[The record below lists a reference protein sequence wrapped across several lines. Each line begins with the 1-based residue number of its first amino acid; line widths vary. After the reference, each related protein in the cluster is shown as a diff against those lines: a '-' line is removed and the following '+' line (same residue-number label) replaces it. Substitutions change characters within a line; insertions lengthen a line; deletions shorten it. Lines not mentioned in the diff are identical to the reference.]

1 MKRKDVRR
9 LKLIAAVVVIGVCFV
24 IVYSAMSG
32 FASPYK
38 YVSDVVDEPDKF
50 TNKRVQIAAIIV
62 DGTFEMVST
71 GSEMPEY
78 EFEITD
84 GVKNVPVKYRG
95 NLPATFDQTY
105 GVVVVGAIDSD
116 GVFMASQLL
125 TKCPSKYEEQIKE
138 NMAEGDVSK

>member
-1 MKRKDVRR
+1 MKRKDLRR

-50 TNKRVQIAAIIV
+50 TNKRVQIAAFIV

-84 GVKNVPVKYRG
+84 GFKNVPVKYRG
-95 NLPATFDQTY
+95 NLPATFDQAN

-116 GVFMASQLL
+116 GVFKASQLL

-138 NMAEGDVSK
+138 NMAE